1 LGEKWFVSLAT
12 LAEKLTSS
20 SVAATAPMATTATA
34 VQTMRERKTRKKKG
48 AKAGKVS
55 INISKLAKEAAIQPL
70 CISKQRPY

>member
-1 LGEKWFVSLAT
+1 
-12 LAEKLTSS
+12 
-20 SVAATAPMATTATA
+20 MATTATA

-55 INISKLAKEAAIQPL
+55 INISKLAKKAAIQPL